1 MIDWSKPIQTVD
13 GKKARLLGELKTLH
27 TENDNKVVAVE
38 LPTGYECV
46 YTYYANGR
54 SFLHKEDHTRDI
66 INVPPRKVTHEV
78 EAWAVVDRDG
88 TMLGHYGT
96 RESANESWVSKN
108 KGARVV
114 RLTGTVEVEVEE

>member
-13 GKKARLLGELKTLH
+13 GKKARLIGELKTLH

-46 YTYYANGR
+46 YTHYENGR
-54 SFLHKEDHTRDI
+54 FFLHKEDPRDI

-88 TMLGHYGT
+88 KTLNHYDTM
-96 RESANESWVSKN
+96 ESANESWVSKN